1 MQELCARYPVYGHP
15 KIYHLIRREWPEPI
29 NHKRTERIYRQE
41 KMSLRRKR
49 GRKRLRHLRLALPQV
64 EGRDDVWSM
73 DFIFDRLSNGRQ
85 LKILTIIDHATREL
99 PDLVHGH
106 SIKSADVVA
115 ALEKLRLLGR
125 KPKIIVTDNGS
136 EFRANAMQ
144 AWATKNDVRLHFIE
158 PRKPTQN
165 AFIESLNGK
174 FREGCLDR
182 NLFENLDSAGL
193 FIRMWKREYE
203 TERPH
208 DSLGGLTPAEFA
220 AKIGAA

>member
-15 KIYHLIRREWPEPI
+15 KIYYLIRREWAEPI
-29 NHKRTERIYRQE
+29 NHKRTERIYREE

-64 EGRDDVWSM
+64 EHRNDVWSM
-73 DFIFDRLSNGRQ
+73 DFIFDRLSNGRR
-85 LKILTIIDHATREL
+85 LKVLTIIDHATREL

-106 SIKSADVVA
+106 SIKSVDVVA
-115 ALEKLRLLGR
+115 ALERLRLMGR
-125 KPKIIVTDNGS
+125 KPKAIVTDNGS

-144 AWATKNDVRLHFIE
+144 AWATKHDVRLHFIE
-158 PRKPTQN
+158 PGKPTQN

-174 FREGCLDR
+174 LREGCLDR

-208 DSLGGLTPAEFA
+208 DSLGGLTPAEYA
-220 AKIGAA
+220 AKLGAA